1 MVDASDGENL
11 SDDEEA
17 QLLGILGKLLGR
29 SGLLYLNDIGQ
40 RTNIKVS
47 DLVHVALA
55 ATDWEH
61 QAEVMNEVDAA
72 DALAEVDD
80 ILKADDSPEM
90 A

>member
-1 MVDASDGENL
+1 M

-17 QLLGILGKLLGR
+17 QLIRILGKLLGR
-29 SGLLYLNDIGQ
+29 SGLLCLNDMGQ
-40 RTNIKVS
+40 RTNIKIS

-55 ATDWEH
+55 TTDWER

-72 DALAEVDD
+72 DAFAEVDD
-80 ILKADDSPEM
+80 ILKADDSPGM